1 MKNHLKELVFEGE
14 EREDDDDDDD
24 DNVNDTNSLAASK
37 EFDNWIINWPV
48 DTASPSFS
56 CPSIVRESTVI

>member
-1 MKNHLKELVFEGE
+1 MSYFCLFFYFCLFLMKNHLKELVFVGE

-37 EFDNWIINWPV
+37 EFDN
-48 DTASPSFS
+48 
-56 CPSIVRESTVI
+56 